1 MMKYL
6 VNRETKEHQI
16 ASEIVASSMER
27 YPGFAQDWQLV
38 EADDEGWIP
47 WSGGECP
54 LPDECKCQIELQDG
68 ERPLPEPSRRWEWA
82 RNIGEF
88 TIAAYRP
95 ILSET
100 AEKEEPRRHGRTIA
114 YIPETPANVFD
125 RLKSAIAASES
136 IPAIIAEIDAMLPD
150 GYCVAKRNAVKDV
163 HIEGIGGVTLTA
175 QPGED
180 MSDWRNWREGDL
192 ITYDGDTK
200 VYHWWTEGRPYVVKT
215 TIAGLS
221 VVADDG
227 EAYSIDGKRIARTSR
242 FRFHSRP
249 AKGSV

>member
-6 VNRETKEHQI
+6 VNRETKEHK
-16 ASEIVASSMER
+16 VATPLAESIIKG
-27 YPGFAQDWQLV
+27 YPDFKDDWQLV

-68 ERPLPEPSRRWEWA
+68 ERHLPEPSRRWAWE

-100 AEKEEPRRHGRTIA
+100 AEKEEPRRPGRTIA
-114 YIPETPANVFD
+114 YIPETPENVFD

-136 IPAIIAEIDAMLPD
+136 IPGIIAEIDALLPD
-150 GYCVAKRNAVKDV
+150 GYSVQRCPKEAEPA
-163 HIEGIGGVTLTA
+163 
-175 QPGED
+175 ED
-180 MSDWRNWREGDL
+180 MSDWRNWSTGDL
-192 ITYDGDTK
+192 LECVRPKQGYLTLKGHYTMADREYGYVCVDK
-200 VYHWWTEGRPYVVKT
+200 DDSGEEGRF
-215 TIAGLS
+215 
-221 VVADDG
+221 DRD
-227 EAYSIDGKRIARTSR
+227 R

-249 AKGSV
+249 AKESV

>member
-1 MMKYL
+1 MKYL

-100 AEKEEPRRHGRTIA
+100 AEKEEPRRPGRTIA
-114 YIPETPANVFD
+114 YIPETPATVFD

-136 IPAIIAEIDAMLPD
+136 IPGIIAEIDALLPD
-150 GYCVAKRNAVKDV
+150 GYCVVQSV
-163 HIEGIGGVTLTA
+163 QPPTLDL
-175 QPGED
+175 QPAED
-180 MSDWRNWREGDL
+180 MSDWRNWREGDWVVGKFG
-192 ITYDGDTK
+192 ITSKVVTIESPQYDGYYAVK
-200 VYHWWTEGRPYVVKT
+200 LSSIGEGDYWAPH
-215 TIAGLS
+215 
-221 VVADDG
+221 
-227 EAYSIDGKRIARTSR
+227 AYL
-242 FRFHSRP
+242 RFHSRP